1 MSKQGRH
8 HYIPIFY
15 LKQWAGDDGR
25 ICEFSRPH
33 DRVKPRKV
41 HPAGTAYMDGLN
53 TVTGLPLAE
62 QQYLEDVFY
71 KASDD
76 DAARALHILLIPPP
90 WKISV
95 KERSGW
101 SRFIIS
107 LMLRHPEAVQKHTK
121 VAVELFREAL
131 PRIEALY
138 AKERGP
144 NDPLTYGEHAQI
156 HAPHP
161 EGRTIVRLLQGI
173 VDNEELGRKLNS
185 MRWMVL
191 EERNPTF
198 QLLTSDRP
206 LLVTNGIGRPDGH
219 IIMPISPFHIFVATN
234 NIKTENNI
242 RTAWKMRALISQIN
256 NRVACQSRKY
266 VYGRDDAQLSFVS
279 KRLGKKYTADPL
291 EHLTH
296 QQLKDLLKPRQD

>member
-1 MSKQGRH
+1 
-8 HYIPIFY
+8 
-15 LKQWAGDDGR
+15 
-25 ICEFSRPH
+25 
-33 DRVKPRKV
+33 VKARKV
-41 HPAGTAYMDGLN
+41 HPAGTAYIDGLN

-71 KASDD
+71 KAADD
-76 DAARALHILLIPPP
+76 DAARALRILFTPPP
-90 WKISV
+90 WNMSV

-131 PRIEALY
+131 PRIEGRY

-144 NDPLTYGEHAQI
+144 NDPPTYSEYAAI
-156 HAPHP
+156 HGPNP
-161 EGRTIVRLLQGI
+161 EGRTIVGLLQGI
-173 VDNEELGRKLNS
+173 VDNEDLGRKLNS

-191 EERNPTF
+191 EERNPMF

-206 LLVTNGIGRPDGH
+206 LLVTNGIGRPYGH

-234 NIKTENNI
+234 SVKTESNI
-242 RTAWKMRALISQIN
+242 RTAWKTGAFIPQIN

-279 KRLGKKYTADPL
+279 KRLGKRYTADPL

-296 QQLKDLLKPRQD
+296 QQLRDLLKRPQE